1 MHHYAHLSRYL
12 LILLFCLV
20 MNDSAFSQGGT
31 RYQLPPK
38 VFIDLIDA
46 PPTPTVSL
54 SPRNDVMLIMER
66 PSLIPISELAAPEYR
81 LAGLRLNPLTNARS
95 RAMYFTKFV
104 IKVLESGKEMAITGL
119 PSDARLGRPHWSPD
133 GKHFAFTLTRAHGVE
148 LWIAEVSTGAAKKLL
163 DAQLNDIYGTTFVWL
178 PDSKSL
184 IAKLVSDKR
193 GAMPTAPTV
202 PSGPVVQ
209 ETSGKTAAAPT
220 FQDLLKNEH
229 DEALF
234 EYFLASKLVRVS
246 LSGSITP
253 LTKEGLITS
262 IQPSPNGKYLL
273 VESLHRPFSYLVPA
287 SRFPQKIEVIDLTGK
302 LVKEIADLP
311 LAEDI
316 PLGRDAVRKGV
327 NACTWRP
334 DAPATLYWSEAQDEG
349 NPKVKADVRDKLFM
363 LSEPFSG
370 KPQELLGLGY
380 RYQNVL
386 WSDRGFA
393 LVNETWWSTR
403 RIRTW
408 KINTAS
414 TPALPELLL
423 DRSFE
428 DRYTDPGTPVMK
440 TLPNGRSVL
449 HLADNGQS
457 LLLIGD
463 GASPEGDKP
472 FIDKFT
478 LSSKRSQRLWQS
490 EAPYYEYP
498 VEVLDDNGTVILTSR
513 ESQTEPPNYFIRNL
527 SKNTLTPLTAFPHPA
542 PALAK
547 IQKELI
553 KYKREDGVELS
564 ATLYLPEGYTPDKGP
579 LPMLMWAYPREFKSA
594 QAASQV
600 VGSPY
605 RFSRINWGSPL
616 FWLTQG
622 YAILDG
628 PTMPIVG
635 EGGKEPN
642 DTYVEQLVA
651 SAKAAVEEVVRRGV
665 ADRKRI
671 AIGGHSYGAFMTANL
686 LAHSD
691 LFCAGIARSGAY
703 NRTLTPFG
711 FQNEERTLWQA
722 PDTYIKM
729 SPFMHADK
737 INEPILLIH
746 GEADNNQGTFPLQS
760 ERLFNA
766 LKGLGKT
773 ARFVLLPLESHGY
786 QARESVLHMLY
797 EMHQW
802 LEKYVKQAN
811 TNTSLAD

>member
-1 MHHYAHLSRYL
+1 MLHRAHIFRYL

-20 MNDSAFSQGGT
+20 MSDSAFSQGGT

-54 SPRNDVMLIMER
+54 SPKNDVMLIMER
-66 PSLIPISELAAPEYR
+66 PSLIPISELVAPEYR

-104 IKVLESGKEMAITGL
+104 IKVLESGKEIAITGL
-119 PSDARLGRPHWSPD
+119 PSDAHLGMPRWSPD
-133 GKHFAFTLTRAHGVE
+133 GKHLAFTLRRANGVE
-148 LWIAEVSTGAAKKLL
+148 LWMAEVSTGTAKKLL

-184 IAKLVSDKR
+184 IAKVISDKR
-193 GAMPTAPTV
+193 GALPAAPTV
-202 PSGPVVQ
+202 PSGPVIQ

-287 SRFPQKIEVIDLTGK
+287 SRFPQKIEVLDLTGK
-302 LVKEIADLP
+302 VIKEIADLP

-316 PLGRDAVRKGV
+316 PLGRDAARKGV

-408 KINTAS
+408 KINTTS
-414 TPALPELLL
+414 TPASPELLF

-449 HLADNGQS
+449 HLADNDQS

-472 FIDKFT
+472 FIDKFN

-527 SKNTLTPLTAFPHPA
+527 SKNTLTTLTAFPHPA

-642 DTYVEQLVA
+642 DTYVQQLVA
-651 SAKAAVEEVVRRGV
+651 SAKAAVDEVARRGV

-773 ARFVLLPLESHGY
+773 ARFVLLPHESHGY

-797 EMHQW
+797 EMHEW